1 MSNILSKALSKIGF
15 EHDTDVLICEILI
28 AITKTL
34 NASSSTF
41 WQYDK
46 LTGIL
51 DLQITCLNIDENFE
65 IIKDAPDDADIPTSF
80 PVKTYRTTRKLY
92 FEGKPFVQVIEL
104 DDPDLSDHG
113 EWLHSLGVKAVLQL
127 PVMFLNDFVGWIPVH
142 SCESEKPWTEKEIT
156 LAAEMAE
163 ELAIGIRI
171 KELAEQARYT
181 AVLKE
186 RANFAREIHDTLAQ
200 GLMGIILQVEAAE
213 EFYGKN
219 EKRFKQ
225 HFDQVRKLAKHSLQ
239 EARKSIS
246 TLRTPEVMGDN
257 LVTMIRKFVINNYD
271 EIPVYVE
278 SNEAFP
284 NLLSEAKYEVYR
296 IINEALSNAV
306 RHARATEIKVIFS
319 GEPQVS
325 IQIVD
330 NGRGM
335 PQISEKQPS
344 YGIEIMQE
352 RAQKIGANVN
362 FYSQQDDGTTVEI
375 IIPASQIEEQEMS

>member
-15 EHDTDVLICEILI
+15 EHDTDALICEILI
-28 AITKTL
+28 AITKAL

-51 DLQITCLNIDENFE
+51 DLQITCLNINGNFE
-65 IIKDAPDDADIPTSF
+65 IIKDAPDADIPMSF
-80 PVKTYRTTRKLY
+80 PVKTYRTTRKIY
-92 FEGKPFVQVIEL
+92 FEGNPFIQTIDL

-127 PVMFLNDFVGWIPVH
+127 PVMFLKDFVGWIPVH
-142 SCESEKPWTEKEIT
+142 SCESEYPWTEKEIK
-156 LAAEMAE
+156 LATEMAE

-213 EFYGKN
+213 EFYEKD

-225 HFDQVRKLAKHSLQ
+225 HFDEVRKLARHSLQ

-257 LVTMIRKFVINNYD
+257 LITMIRKFVINNYD

-278 SNEAFP
+278 SDDFFP

-306 RHARATEIKVIFS
+306 RHARATEIKVIFTS
-319 GEPQVS
+319 DSHVS

-330 NGRGM
+330 NGQGM
-335 PQISEKQPS
+335 PRISEKQPN
-344 YGIEIMQE
+344 YGLEIMQE
-352 RAQKIGANVN
+352 RAQKIGANVKIS
-362 FYSQQDDGTTVEI
+362 SQQGVGTTVEI
-375 IIPASQIEEQEMS
+375 IIPASQVEEQELS